1 MIGIFTDVSDIYYK
15 VNRKFDSKL
24 NYQAY
29 INKILDK
36 GSVHRAFAY
45 VSQKAPSFI
54 TCLKSAGFEP
64 KYKRPKII
72 RINNREIKH
81 CDWGVG
87 IAVDIIY
94 HLNDLDTVIL
104 GTSNPDFIPLIQ
116 WIKDC
121 DIKVII
127 YACCVP
133 ISLQNV
139 ADEVIEITE
148 EELEDE

>member
-1 MIGIFTDVSDIYYK
+1 MIGIFTDVSDIYYQ
-15 VNRKFDSKL
+15 VNRKFNAKL

-29 INKILDK
+29 IDTISNRGQIF
-36 GSVHRAFAY
+36 RAFAY
-45 VSQKAPSFI
+45 CSQKAPSFL
-54 TCLKSAGFEP
+54 TYLRGCGFEP

-72 RINNREIKH
+72 RINNREIKQ
-81 CDWGVG
+81 CNWGVS
-87 IAVDIIY
+87 ITVDIIHY
-94 HLNDLDTVIL
+94 LNDLDTVVL

-127 YACCVP
+127 LACCIP
-133 ISLQNV
+133 ISLRNV
-139 ADEVIEITE
+139 ANEVIEITE